1 MHGRLFF
8 LKKFKK
14 YFDGFLKSFIVFVK
28 ENLPKDKTYF
38 VNVLVQI
45 IVKGYYILIGEI
57 LKKYVTI

>member
-1 MHGRLFF
+1 MHERFF
-8 LKKFKK
+8 IIKKFKK

-28 ENLPKDKTYF
+28 EKLPKDKTYF

-45 IVKGYYILIGEI
+45 IVKKYYILIGEI